1 MSGRGGGKTSAGRC
15 PLDSSGRAVCVLL
28 LELLALLLVGG
39 ELGAQLVDALALV
52 VVLLLLHL
60 DLGAQVLV
68 PLLQLLH
75 LLLELGHPDAAAVG
89 RRARRHRHLPRA
101 GRGAAL
107 GLERARQLGHLL
119 LLLLQLVLDLLQL
132 LLRRRELLVLRR
144 RLRARRRLR
153 RAQLGEL
160 AAQRRGVGVAAGR
173 RLRRLRAPHLRAQRR
188 LRQPQRV
195 HHLGRRRLR
204 RALAL
209 ELQLQNCV
217 RRVGRVGGQAADRA
231 PLLGEAHRLQ
241 ELRRHRVCQLCAGW
255 RVSSTRAANC
265 ALQSGR
271 YGGVLQR
278 RSRRARLASARSA
291 RPALLLA
298 ASAAGKRFDPG
309 TRCAHPHR
317 GAALR

>member
-160 AAQRRGVGVAAGR
+160 AAQRRGRRAQVAAPR
-173 RLRRLRAPHLRAQRR
+173 K
-188 LRQPQRV
+188 
-195 HHLGRRRLR
+195 
-204 RALAL
+204 
-209 ELQLQNCV
+209 
-217 RRVGRVGGQAADRA
+217 
-231 PLLGEAHRLQ
+231 
-241 ELRRHRVCQLCAGW
+241 
-255 RVSSTRAANC
+255 
-265 ALQSGR
+265 
-271 YGGVLQR
+271 
-278 RSRRARLASARSA
+278 A
-291 RPALLLA
+291 RP
-298 ASAAGKRFDPG
+298 
-309 TRCAHPHR
+309 
-317 GAALR
+317 